1 LTENR
6 SKLLIA
12 LGGNL
17 SLGGLPP
24 QRALVQAI
32 EMMPSLGMS
41 VVAVSRFFA
50 TPCFPKDAGPDYVNA
65 AVSVAASGNPH
76 AVLAALHQIEA
87 QFGRVRDQRW
97 GMRTLDLDL
106 LAIGQ
111 AILPDRATY
120 LDWQGMAP
128 EAQANAVP
136 QQLIVPH
143 PRLQDRA
150 FVLVPMA
157 DIAPD
162 WLHPVLNQTTAQL
175 CAALPRADVITVR
188 PI

>member
-1 LTENR
+1 
-6 SKLLIA
+6 
-12 LGGNL
+12 
-17 SLGGLPP
+17 
-24 QRALVQAI
+24 
-32 EMMPSLGMS
+32 
-41 VVAVSRFFA
+41 
-50 TPCFPKDAGPDYVNA
+50 
-65 AVSVAASGNPH
+65 
-76 AVLAALHQIEA
+76 
-87 QFGRVRDQRW
+87 
-97 GMRTLDLDL
+97 MRTLDLDL